1 VRRYIKMHE
10 YHIVEAIV
18 KQILEKAKNS
28 NAKKIT
34 SVTLI
39 LGELSGLQEESIRV
53 YFDNLA
59 KENILEGAKLI
70 IKPAKSKLKCQDC
83 GTIFEHERSNFN
95 CPKCSG
101 QGILTNSAKEFY
113 IDNIEIES

>member
-1 VRRYIKMHE
+1 MHE
-10 YHIVEAIV
+10 YHIVEGV
-18 KQILEKAKNS
+18 GKQILEKAKTS

-34 SVTLI
+34 SVTLV
-39 LGELSGLQEESIRV
+39 LGEFSGLQEESIRI

-70 IKPAKSKLKCQDC
+70 IKPAKSKLRCEDC
-83 GTIFEHERSNFN
+83 GAIFEHEKSNFN

-101 QGILTNSAKEFY
+101 LGVLINSGKEFY
-113 IDNIEIES
+113 IDNIEIDS

>member
-1 VRRYIKMHE
+1 M
-10 YHIVEAIV
+10 

-34 SVTLI
+34 NVTLV

-53 YFDNLA
+53 YFENLS
-59 KENILEGAKLI
+59 KGNILEGAKLI
-70 IKPAKSKLKCQDC
+70 VKPVKSKLKCKDC
-83 GTIFEHERSNFN
+83 GVIFEHEKSNFN

-101 QGILTNSAKEFY
+101 LGILTNSGKEFY

>member
-1 VRRYIKMHE
+1 MHE
-10 YHIVEAIV
+10 YHIVEGIV

-28 NAKKIT
+28 GAKKIT
-34 SVTLI
+34 GVTLVM
-39 LGELSGLQEESIRV
+39 GELSGLQEESIRV

-59 KENILEGAKLI
+59 KENILEGAKLTV
-70 IKPAKSKLKCQDC
+70 KTAKSKLKCQDC
-83 GTIFEHERSNFN
+83 GTIFEHEKSNFN

-101 QGILTNSAKEFY
+101 PGILTASGKEFY

>member
-1 VRRYIKMHE
+1 MHE
-10 YHIVEAIV
+10 YHIVESIV
-18 KQILEKAKNS
+18 KQILEKAKS
-28 NAKKIT
+28 SCAKKIT

-39 LGELSGLQEESIRV
+39 LGELSGLQEESIRT

-70 IKPAKSKLKCQDC
+70 IKPVKSKLKCQDC
-83 GTIFEHERSNFN
+83 GEIFEHEKSHFS

-101 QGILTNSAKEFY
+101 LGVLTNSGKEFY

>member
-1 VRRYIKMHE
+1 MHE
-10 YHIVEAIV
+10 YHIVEGVV
-18 KQILEKAKNS
+18 KQILEKAKAS
-28 NAKKIT
+28 CAKKIT

-39 LGELSGLQEESIRV
+39 LGELSGLQEESIRT

-70 IKPAKSKLKCQDC
+70 IKPVKSKLKCQDC
-83 GTIFEHERSNFN
+83 GSIFEHEKSNFN

-101 QGILTNSAKEFY
+101 LGVLINSGGKEFY

>member
-1 VRRYIKMHE
+1 MHE
-10 YHIVEAIV
+10 YHIVEGII
-18 KQILEKAKNS
+18 KQILEKAKSS

-39 LGELSGLQEESIRV
+39 LGELSGFKEDSIRI

-59 KENILEGAKLI
+59 KENILEGARLV
-70 IKPAKSKLKCQDC
+70 IKSAKSNLKCQSC
-83 GTIFEHERSNFN
+83 GRIFEHQKSNFN
-95 CPKCSG
+95 CPKCHG
-101 QGILTNSAKEFY
+101 LGILTNSGKEFY

>member
-1 VRRYIKMHE
+1 MRSYIKVHE
-10 YHIVEAIV
+10 YHIVEGVV

-28 NAKKIT
+28 NAKRIT
-34 SVTLI
+34 CVTLI

-53 YFDNLA
+53 YFENFSKD
-59 KENILEGAKLI
+59 NILEGARLI
-70 IKPAKSKLKCQDC
+70 LKPVKSKLKCKDC
-83 GTIFEHERSNFN
+83 GIIFEHKKSNFN

-101 QGILTNSAKEFY
+101 LGILTSSGKEFY

>member
-1 VRRYIKMHE
+1 MHE
-10 YHIVEAIV
+10 YHIVESIV
-18 KQILEKAKNS
+18 KQILEKAKAS
-28 NAKKIT
+28 DAKKIT

-59 KENILEGAKLI
+59 KENLLEGAKLI
-70 IKPAKSKLKCQDC
+70 VNPAKSKLKCQGC
-83 GTIFEHERSNFN
+83 GAIFEHEKSNFN
-95 CPKCSG
+95 CPKCSDL
-101 QGILTNSAKEFY
+101 GILTNSGKEFY

>member
-1 VRRYIKMHE
+1 MHE
-10 YHIVEAIV
+10 YHIVEGVV

-28 NAKKIT
+28 NAEKIT

-39 LGELSGLQEESIRV
+39 LGELSGLQEESIRI

-70 IKPAKSKLKCQDC
+70 IKPTKSKLRCKDC
-83 GTIFEHERSNFN
+83 DAIFEHEKSNFN

-101 QGILTNSAKEFY
+101 LGVLTNSGKEFY
-113 IDNIEIES
+113 IDNIEIDS

>member
-1 VRRYIKMHE
+1 MHE
-10 YHIVEAIV
+10 YHIVEGVV
-18 KQILEKAKNS
+18 KQILEKAKAS
-28 NAKKIT
+28 SAKKIT

-59 KENILEGAKLI
+59 KENLLEGAKLV
-70 IKPAKSKLKCQDC
+70 IKSAKSKLRCQDC
-83 GTIFEHERSNFN
+83 GAIFEHEKSNFS
-95 CPKCSG
+95 CPKCRG
-101 QGILTNSAKEFY
+101 LGVLTNSGKEFY

>member
-1 VRRYIKMHE
+1 MHE
-10 YHIVEAIV
+10 YHIVEGMV
-18 KQILEKAKNS
+18 KQILEKAKDS

-39 LGELSGLQEESIRV
+39 LGEFSGLQEESIRI
-53 YFDNLA
+53 YFDNLF
-59 KENILEGAKLI
+59 KDNILEGAKLI
-70 IKPAKSKLKCQDC
+70 VKPVRSKLKCKNC
-83 GTIFEHERSNFN
+83 STIFEHEKSNFR

-101 QGILTNSAKEFY
+101 LGILTNSGKEFY